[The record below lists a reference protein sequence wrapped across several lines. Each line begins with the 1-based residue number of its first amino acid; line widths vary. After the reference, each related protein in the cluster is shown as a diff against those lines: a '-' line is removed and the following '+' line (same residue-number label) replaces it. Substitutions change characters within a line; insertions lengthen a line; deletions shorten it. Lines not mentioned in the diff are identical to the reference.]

1 VKTLIRAAV
10 SLGTLMTAF
19 PALSQGG
26 DAGRGEQVFLQQ
38 CRNCHTVQKDGLI
51 AIGPNLYGIF
61 GRKAGQTEGFES
73 SEAIKS
79 SGIVWDDTTLA
90 EYLRDPK
97 GRVPDT
103 KMTVSLLWATEP
115 SHHGDINDIIAY
127 LRKVTQ

>member
-1 VKTLIRAAV
+1 MKTLVGAGV
-10 SLGTLMTAF
+10 SLGALVTAL
-19 PALSQGG
+19 AAQAG
-26 DAGRGEQVFLQQ
+26 DAARGERVFLQQ
-38 CRNCHTVQKDGLI
+38 WRNCHTVQKDGLI
-51 AIGPNLYGIF
+51 AIGPNLFGIF

-103 KMTVSLLWATEP
+103 KMTVSLLWSSEA
-115 SHHGDINDIIAY
+115 GQRDDINDIIAY
-127 LRKVTQ
+127 LRKVMQ